1 MIIRSIELAA
11 TAALKKQYPDGDL
24 PEILF
29 AGRSNVGKSSFI
41 NSLLNNRHMARV
53 SQTPGKTR
61 LVNFFLINKE
71 FHLVDLPGY
80 GFALGSREDVE
91 TFRQRVADYLNSKR
105 NVVLAL
111 FLLDI
116 RHKPSKDDI
125 VMRDFFNAK
134 GLPVCYVLTKSD
146 KLSNNERSKSLKL
159 IKETIGD
166 VNGTYVPFSAKT
178 GENKELIWNII
189 EKSIAKEVGLN
200 D

>member
-1 MIIRSIELAA
+1 
-11 TAALKKQYPDGDL
+11 
-24 PEILF
+24 
-29 AGRSNVGKSSFI
+29 
-41 NSLLNNRHMARV
+41 MARV